1 MLDKDS
7 PYTYLKIC
15 KFADSKIST
24 SMVPIQMVD
33 LKRQYSKIK
42 PQVDAAVQEVLES
55 AAFINGAPVQQ
66 FSQELGQ
73 YLGTKHVIP
82 CANGTDALQ
91 IAMMALGLEPGD
103 EVITPSFTFIATAE
117 VIALLRLKPVFV
129 DIDPKTYCI
138 DPQAIEKAITP
149 KTKAIVPVHLYGHS
163 ADIEAIMEI
172 AEQHNLFVIEDN
184 AQAIGSHYTK
194 KDGTTKKVGTFGHIG
209 CTSFFPSKNLGCYG
223 DGGALFTDDDA
234 LAAKIRMVANHGQS
248 QRYYHD
254 TVGVN
259 SRLDTL
265 QAVVLRIKLQL
276 LDQYIASRREVAN
289 AYDTAFANIP
299 QIITPYQAPNQLHV
313 FHQYT
318 LQLEDADRNKL
329 QAFLAEKQV
338 PSMIYYPVP
347 AHRQKMF
354 EGMTAT
360 NMHLPVTDT
369 LTGTVI
375 SLPIHTE
382 MDRDQLDHIIQSIT
396 SFLN

>member
-1 MLDKDS
+1 
-7 PYTYLKIC
+7 
-15 KFADSKIST
+15 
-24 SMVPIQMVD
+24 MVPIQMVD

-42 PQVDAAVQEVLES
+42 PQVDAAIQDVLES
-55 AAFINGAPVQQ
+55 AAYINGAPVQQ

-73 YLGTKHVIP
+73 YLGSKHVIP

-129 DIDPKTYCI
+129 DIDPQTYCI
-138 DPQAIEKAITP
+138 DPAAIEKAITP

-163 ADIEAIMEI
+163 AAIEPIMEI
-172 AEQHNLFVIEDN
+172 AQKHNLYVIEDN
-184 AQAIGSHYTK
+184 AQAIGSHYMM
-194 KDGTTKKVGTFGHIG
+194 KDGTTKKSGTFGHIG

-234 LAAKIRMVANHGQS
+234 LAAKIRMIANHGQS

-254 TVGVN
+254 EVGVN

-276 LDQYIASRREVAN
+276 LDQYIAARRAVAT
-289 AYDTAFANIP
+289 AYDTAFANTP
-299 QIITPYQAPNQLHV
+299 QIVTPFQATNQLHV

-318 LQLEDADRNKL
+318 MQLNGADRNKL
-329 QAFLAEKQV
+329 QAYLQEKQV
-338 PSMIYYPVP
+338 PAMIYYPVP

-354 EGMTAT
+354 EGMVDPKLA
-360 NMHLPVTDT
+360 LPVTDS
-369 LTGTVI
+369 LTGKVI

-382 MDRDQLDHIIQSIT
+382 MDEDQLTHITDSVK